1 MAVQHKGVIRSC
13 GCRVLALLKKTILEL
28 QLMSMPLALGR
39 CKQGKSSTAHNYK
52 APEPLPS
59 PSTNSAASHE

>member
-13 GCRVLALLKKTILEL
+13 CRVLALLKKTILEL
-28 QLMSMPLALGR
+28 QMMSMPLALGR